1 MFRSSSGLV
10 PKRARALS
18 ATAIVMILAAAMGG
32 CSSTRSTTA
41 ATSNWPTGND
51 AYRVAYEPPPPKVE
65 MEDDGM
71 EAQVPPPKRVREEPD
86 DPREPFSRN
95 YGTVAPLRRA
105 EALPGAREAMPPL
118 PLPPVAGWRMT
129 IASGN

>member
-1 MFRSSSGLV
+1 MLRSSSGLV
-10 PKRARALS
+10 PRRACALS
-18 ATAIVMILAAAMGG
+18 ATIVVLILAAATGG

-41 ATSNWPTGND
+41 ATTSWPAGND

-105 EALPGAREAMPPL
+105 EALPVAREAMPP
-118 PLPPVAGWRMT
+118 PARPTVAGWRMT
-129 IASGN
+129 VASGD